1 MIYTEVSVDVIR
13 WEGLQ
18 IFFFKCVLNS
28 NRLSLS
34 PVKVISRTAIK
45 NIKNASFIKT
55 SSDQIFWNKFH
66 VVIIHSQIS
75 NNLDNHVVLW
85 TALAINSMNSISI
98 PFLNRQLMQM
108 FRHFQW
114 SCGQSNLKSQCITCN
129 STFKVH
135 LFLRKGNWMAYTY
148 KKNDNSTKKIIAR
161 NINKLMENKT
171 NQY

>member
-13 WEGLQ
+13 WERLQ
-18 IFFFKCVLNS
+18 ILKKKKKVFNLN
-28 NRLSLS
+28 RFSLS
-34 PVKVISRTAIK
+34 PVKAISHTAIK
-45 NIKNASFIKT
+45 SIKNASFLKT

-75 NNLDNHVVLW
+75 NNLENHVVLW
-85 TALAINSMNSISI
+85 TALAINSMNSILI

-114 SCGQSNLKSQCITCN
+114 SCRQSNLKSQCITCN

-135 LFLRKGNWMAYTY
+135 LFLREGNWMAYTY
-148 KKNDNSTKKIIAR
+148 KKKKVIILLK
-161 NINKLMENKT
+161 KL
-171 NQY
+171 